1 MKLKLWHFIFSILVS
16 PVTYPSDFV
25 TAASTVCENV
35 DPTKKRDRKCPGCH
49 HPLDQHLF
57 GPPSRHCTGSQDES
71 PDNRGPEQQQSTVVA
86 GKQVKARALGG
97 ISDQLIATSSSLDGL
112 HNHLDSLRQEEE
124 KLLAELQSE
133 EEDLNNEIKT
143 KEASI
148 QRLRAQLKSNK
159 TSTSVPTTT
168 NANLPSF
175 IDQRPNISSFTHAV
189 SPLSGML
196 ESHNAV
202 RSDQNIVNNSLVDR
216 FKQQHS
222 RMSEIHLRPTNSSS
236 EQDGGRKMSRRY
248 STDLHMQKFSMITYT
263 VFCEFPELCFC
274 YNFGTQKLSILKLY
288 FSLFYKS

>member
-16 PVTYPSDFV
+16 PVSSRSGTPTSNHGDPSDFV

-35 DPTKKRDRKCPGCH
+35 DPPKKRDRKCPGCH

-159 TSTSVPTTT
+159 TSTS
-168 NANLPSF
+168 PS
-175 IDQRPNISSFTHAV
+175 QKN
-189 SPLSGML
+189 SPRINRYLTFN
-196 ESHNAV
+196 ES
-202 RSDQNIVNNSLVDR
+202 
-216 FKQQHS
+216 K
-222 RMSEIHLRPTNSSS
+222 
-236 EQDGGRKMSRRY
+236 K
-248 STDLHMQKFSMITYT
+248 
-263 VFCEFPELCFC
+263 
-274 YNFGTQKLSILKLY
+274 
-288 FSLFYKS
+288 